1 VAQDPNGQERT
12 EAATPKR
19 REKAREEGHVA
30 RSVDL
35 ASAAVL
41 AASLGALAATGKRM
55 VDGAGALL
63 RDGLQN
69 LGRTPLDA
77 VSVGPLLAGTALS
90 AATLLGPFVAIVA
103 VAGVAAHVSQVGF
116 LVTTKPL
123 VPKLNR
129 ISPQAGL
136 KRILSKR
143 SLVELAKSLLK
154 LGIVGGVLYWITCSA
169 SEDLLPLMTAGVLPA
184 YQAILA
190 AMFRMISAAALALAV
205 LAILDFFFQR
215 WDYEQQIRMT
225 RQEIKE
231 EMKQSEGD
239 PQIKGKVRA
248 RQQELS
254 RRRMMHDVRAADVVV
269 TNPVHF
275 AVALKYDVQRMIAPR
290 VVAKGR
296 HLLARRIRDAARKA
310 NVPVVENPPL
320 ARALYQ
326 ACRVGSE
333 VPLSLYQ
340 AVAEVL
346 AFVYRRR
353 DAARVGG
360 LR

>member
-1 VAQDPNGQERT
+1 LANDPSGQERT

-19 REKAREEGHVA
+19 REKAREDGHVA

-41 AASLGALAATGKRM
+41 AASLGALAATGDRM

-63 RDGLQN
+63 RDTLEN
-69 LGRTPLDA
+69 LSRTSVDA
-77 VSVGPLLAGTALS
+77 SSVGPLLAGTAWA

-103 VAGVAAHVSQVGF
+103 AAGITAHVSQVGF
-116 LVTTKPL
+116 LLTTKPL
-123 VPKLNR
+123 MPKLSR
-129 ISPQAGL
+129 ISPSAGL
-136 KRILSKR
+136 KRILAKR

-154 LGIVGGVLYWITCSA
+154 LAIVGGILFCITYSA

-184 YQAILA
+184 YRAILA
-190 AMFRMISAAALALAV
+190 AMFRMVSAAALALAV

-231 EMKQSEGD
+231 EMKQNEGD

-254 RRRMMHDVRAADVVV
+254 RRRMMQDVRTADVVV

-275 AVALKYDVQRMIAPR
+275 AVALKYDLQRMVAPR

-326 ACRVGSE
+326 ACRVGAE

-353 DAARVGG
+353 DAVRTGG

>member
-1 VAQDPNGQERT
+1 MAQDPNGQERT
-12 EAATPKR
+12 ESATPKR
-19 REKAREEGHVA
+19 RERAREDGHVA

-55 VDGAGALL
+55 VEGAGGLL
-63 RDGLQN
+63 RETLEN
-69 LGRTPLDA
+69 LGRTPLDVA
-77 VSVGPLLAGTALS
+77 SVGPLLAATAL
-90 AATLLGPFVAIVA
+90 AAAAMLGPFVAIVA
-103 VAGVAAHVSQVGF
+103 AAGIAAHVSQVGF
-116 LVTTKPL
+116 LLTTKPL
-123 VPKLNR
+123 MPKLDR

-136 KRILSKR
+136 KRILAKR

-154 LGIVGGVLYWITCSA
+154 LVIVGSVLFWITYSA
-169 SEDLLPLMTAGVLPA
+169 SEDLLPLMSAGVLPA
-184 YQAILA
+184 YQAVLS
-190 AMFRMISAAALALAV
+190 AMFRMVSAAALALAV

-231 EMKQSEGD
+231 EMKQNEGD
-239 PQIKGKVRA
+239 PHIKGKVRA

-254 RRRMMHDVRAADVVV
+254 RRRMMQDVRTADVVV

-275 AVALKYDVQRMIAPR
+275 AVALKYDVQRMVAPR

-296 HLLARRIRDAARKA
+296 HLLARRIRDAALGA

-326 ACRVGSE
+326 TCKVGAE

-353 DAARVGG
+353 DAVHAGG